1 VKSSKLSSTLNGKK
15 KNVWKD
21 LPKKSAKKKR
31 LNNGHVSRL
40 RKKQGRSMLNICV
53 GELSPL
59 KGPSVVT
66 RTFCQVEM
74 TKLAGSMLR
83 KSVVSGRGALDTLPR

>member
-1 VKSSKLSSTLNGKK
+1 MKSSKLSSTPNGKR

-40 RKKQGRSMLNICV
+40 RKKRLRRMLNICV

-59 KGPSVVT
+59 SGPSVVT

-74 TKLAGSMLR
+74 TKLAGSMLK
-83 KSVVSGRGALDTLPR
+83 KSVVSGKEALDTLPR